1 MANTIALLLCLAVL
15 WVGIEAH
22 GSLSYPITR
31 DKVNGVR
38 LDLQDAPVSGY
49 TGKDFVCRNQPAGS
63 PVITLVAGQ
72 TFPMRWDFGA
82 AHVGDCAVYVSY
94 DVNVADDQQKKF
106 YKIANLYDCK
116 SQNRQYVAVMLPSI
130 LPNCD
135 NCILRW
141 EWYGIHQGPASP
153 EFYAQC
159 VDIKIT
165 GSTAAAGSL
174 PSSQAVTI
182 GTHILPGSATN
193 YRNPFDNANGAGN
206 NFITGPAI
214 LNVNGNTYGA
224 TGTNVPVKP
233 VSGIITS
240 YGSNPTSAASVYQ
253 NQAAATQ
260 GVTTNNNP
268 QPATTSTTNQ
278 NTQTPSGTG
287 TQTQS
292 SSPSAY
298 VCESYKVQT
307 GDTLSI
313 IAANYSVTLNEILK
327 DNPQITNAN
336 LIFVGDVISICR
348 GSKMNFA
355 GQLQVDVFLIIMALV
370 CALMAYAI

>member
-106 YKIANLYDCK
+106 YKI
-116 SQNRQYVAVMLPSI
+116 
-130 LPNCD
+130 
-135 NCILRW
+135 
-141 EWYGIHQGPASP
+141 
-153 EFYAQC
+153 
-159 VDIKIT
+159 
-165 GSTAAAGSL
+165 
-174 PSSQAVTI
+174 
-182 GTHILPGSATN
+182 
-193 YRNPFDNANGAGN
+193 
-206 NFITGPAI
+206 
-214 LNVNGNTYGA
+214 
-224 TGTNVPVKP
+224 
-233 VSGIITS
+233 
-240 YGSNPTSAASVYQ
+240 
-253 NQAAATQ
+253 
-260 GVTTNNNP
+260 TTNNNP